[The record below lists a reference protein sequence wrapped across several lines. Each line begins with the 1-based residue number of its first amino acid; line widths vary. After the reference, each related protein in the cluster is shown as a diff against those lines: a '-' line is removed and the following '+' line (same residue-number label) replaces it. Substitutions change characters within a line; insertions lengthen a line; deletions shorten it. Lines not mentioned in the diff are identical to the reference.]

1 MQFDDF
7 LGQVQHRA
15 HLPDTEAALRA
26 SRATLTTLSERL
38 AGGEPADLAAQ
49 LPREFLDY
57 VVAGGSGLGER
68 FDSNEFFRRVSER
81 EGTDLPVAVH
91 HARVVLEVLGQAVS
105 PGEIRKV
112 RGQLPQDYQ
121 RLFESGSEGSLQSG

>member
-15 HLPDTEAALRA
+15 HLPNTEAALRA
-26 SRATLTTLSERL
+26 SRVTLATLSERL

-49 LPREFLDY
+49 LPREFQEYLI
-57 VVAGGSGLGER
+57 GTEGSGLGER

-81 EGTDLPVAVH
+81 EGTDLPEAVH
-91 HARVVLEVLGQAVS
+91 HARAVIDG
-105 PGEIRKV
+105 PGPGRISR
-112 RGQLPQDYQ
+112 
-121 RLFESGSEGSLQSG
+121 